1 MSVPKASL
9 SAMFPEPIEC
19 GFGVSVYPLTL
30 AHYAL
35 LEKINSYL
43 VNGDHTPDS
52 IEVIR
57 TLYICTHS
65 AKDVMSNFDELDY
78 LAFEWAENLP
88 PRLNSEIVSAIRK
101 QIQLMAKVVPIV
113 DDGSSGKK
121 KEPPVTA
128 S

>member
-1 MSVPKASL
+1 MSAPKSSINAL
-9 SAMFPEPIEC
+9 FPEVIDC
-19 GFGVSVYPLTL
+19 GFGVAVHPLTL

-43 VNGDHTPDS
+43 VNADHAPDS
-52 IEVIR
+52 LEVIK

-65 AKDVMSNFDELDY
+65 AREVMDNFSNLDS

-88 PRLNSEIVSAIRK
+88 PMMNDIIVKAILK
-101 QIQLMAKVVPIV
+101 QINAMSKVVPVV
-113 DDGSSGKK
+113 DDNGKK
-121 KEPPVTA
+121 KVTGTD

>member
-1 MSVPKASL
+1 MSNPKSSIEAL
-9 SAMFPEPIEC
+9 FPKPIDC

-43 VNGDHTPDS
+43 VSGDHTPDA

-65 AKDVMSNFDELDY
+65 AKDVMSNFGELDY

-88 PRLNSEIVSAIRK
+88 PRLNTDIVSAIRQ
-101 QIQLMAKVVPIV
+101 QIVAMRKVAPIV
-113 DDGSSGKK
+113 DDGNSKK
-121 KEPPVTA
+121 KVTETD
-128 S
+128 